1 MTIDPDHVHVLLAA
15 LLGAALAAWLTTRLR
30 ALRVRRRGR
39 RAQAR
44 GARLEV
50 EAADAL
56 RAAGFRVV
64 THHPEAGYPLEVDGE
79 VFEVDLQADYLV
91 RRDGRTFAVEVKT
104 GGSARPRQAGTRRQL
119 LEYALF
125 YPVDGVLLFD
135 ADRGRIKTVGFPVG
149 NAASRRGRPVGPI
162 LAAFAAG
169 AVSGALL
176 GSLLGG

>member
-1 MTIDPDHVHVLLAA
+1 MTIDADQVRMLLAA
-15 LLGAALAAWLTTRLR
+15 LFGAVLAAWLTARTLR
-30 ALRVRRRGR
+30 WRVRTRGR

-56 RAAGFRVV
+56 RAAGFQVLAR
-64 THHPEAGYPLEVDGE
+64 HPEAGYLLEVDGE
-79 VFEVDLQADYLV
+79 VLEVELQVDYLA

-135 ADRGRIKTVGFPVG
+135 GDRGHIQTVRFPLGGATV
-149 NAASRRGRPVGPI
+149 RPIRPVGAI
-162 LAAFAAG
+162 LAAFASGAVAG
-169 AVSGALL
+169 AILW
-176 GSLLGG
+176 SLVGG